1 MKLAIR
7 PNCILRFFPL
17 PNTGVTFLFL
27 NYFSP
32 FDRRKLNI
40 SFHFIP
46 IGRFEFFR
54 KIVLVETVEAVLP
67 LEKKEI
73 SNSVQKKG
81 LITDVNFFFHRISNR
96 RCSRL
101 YFGPVV
107 TESWVNAHH
116 FSF

>member
-54 KIVLVETVEAVLP
+54 KIVLVETVEAILP
-67 LEKKEI
+67 LEKDLEFRSI
-73 SNSVQKKG
+73 KKG

-96 RCSRL
+96 RCFS
-101 YFGPVV
+101 PVFW
-107 TESWVNAHH
+107 TRRNGIMG
-116 FSF
+116 